1 MEPSR
6 DTTKHS
12 LGRRIAI
19 EVVGWTLVLIGIAA
33 IFLPGPG
40 LLSLFAGLAV
50 LSQQYEWAERRVR
63 PVEIMALRS
72 AAQSVQT
79 WPRILASV
87 SGALALAAVGVFWGV
102 GTDVPD
108 WWPVADRWWLVG
120 GWGTGG
126 TLIASAVIALATIVY
141 SFRRFRGVADP
152 EAEAVRV
159 STPEDD

>member
-1 MEPSR
+1 MKSNR
-6 DTTKHS
+6 FA
-12 LGRRIAI
+12 RRIAI
-19 EVVGWTLVLIGIAA
+19 EVAGWGLVLIGIAA

-40 LLSLFAGLAV
+40 LLSLFAGLAI

-63 PVEIMALRS
+63 PVEVMALKS

-79 WPRILASV
+79 WPRIMGSV
-87 SGALALAAVGVFWGV
+87 AGALALAAVGVFWGI
-102 GTDVPD
+102 GPD
-108 WWPVADRWWLVG
+108 APEWWPIPDKWWLVG

-126 TLIASAVIALATIVY
+126 TLIGSSLIALATIVY
-141 SFRRFRGVADP
+141 SFRRFRGVEDP

>member
-1 MEPSR
+1 MKSNPVV
-6 DTTKHS
+6 
-12 LGRRIAI
+12 RRIVI
-19 EVVGWTLVLIGIAA
+19 EVSGWGLVLIGIAA

-40 LLSLFAGLAV
+40 LLSLFAGLAI

-63 PVEIMALRS
+63 PVEVMALRS

-87 SGALALAAVGVFWGV
+87 AGALALAAVGIVWGV
-102 GTDVPD
+102 GLEVPD
-108 WWPVADRWWLVG
+108 WWPIADRWWLPG

-126 TLIASAVIALATIVY
+126 TLIGSSLIALATIVY

-152 EAEAVRV
+152 EAEAQRV
-159 STPEDD
+159 ATPEAD

>member
-1 MEPSR
+1 MA
-6 DTTKHS
+6 
-12 LGRRIAI
+12 RRVAI
-19 EVVGWTLVLIGIAA
+19 EVAGWGLVLIGIAA

-40 LLSLFAGLAV
+40 LLSLFAGLAI
-50 LSQQYEWAERRVR
+50 LSQQYEWAEHRVR
-63 PVEIMALRS
+63 PVEVMALKS

-79 WPRILASV
+79 WPRILASTA
-87 SGALALAAVGVFWGV
+87 GALSLAAIGVFWGI

-108 WWPVADRWWLVG
+108 WWPIADRWWLVG

-126 TLIASAVIALATIVY
+126 TLIASSVIALATIVY

-152 EAEAVRV
+152 EAEALRV

>member
-1 MEPSR
+1 MKTNSVA
-6 DTTKHS
+6 
-12 LGRRIAI
+12 RRLAI
-19 EVVGWTLVLIGIAA
+19 EIAGWGLVLIGIAA

-40 LLSLFAGLAV
+40 LLSLFAGLAI

-63 PVEIMALRS
+63 PVEVMALKS

-79 WPRILASV
+79 WPRILASTA
-87 SGALALAAVGVFWGV
+87 GALSLAVVGLFWGI

-108 WWPVADRWWLVG
+108 WWPIADRWWLVG

-126 TLIASAVIALATIVY
+126 TLIASSLIALATIVY
-141 SFRRFRGVADP
+141 SFRRFRGVEDP
-152 EAEAVRV
+152 EAEALRV

>member
-1 MEPSR
+1 MKSN
-6 DTTKHS
+6 S
-12 LGRRIAI
+12 VVRRVGI
-19 EVVGWTLVLIGIAA
+19 EVAGWGLVMIGIAA

-40 LLSLFAGLAV
+40 LLSLFAGLAI

-63 PVEIMALRS
+63 PVEVMALKS

-87 SGALALAAVGVFWGV
+87 AGALALAAVGIFWGI
-102 GTDVPD
+102 GTDVPE
-108 WWPVADRWWLVG
+108 WWPIADKWWLVG
-120 GWGTGG
+120 GWGTGA
-126 TLIASAVIALATIVY
+126 TLIGSSLIALATIVY

-152 EAEAVRV
+152 EAEAIRV